1 MKSITH
7 MNGLEMPETEIPQ
20 PEFILAVLAAGA
32 KIRGFKGEVP
42 VAHLDTDEE
51 DKVETNSDLSL
62 GKGYWV
68 RIWLFVSENEVEN
81 EKDTT
86 P

>member
-1 MKSITH
+1 MKTITH

-20 PEFILAVLAAGA
+20 PEFIGAVLAAGT
-32 KIRGFKGEVP
+32 KIRGFKGTVST
-42 VAHLDTDEE
+42 AHLDTDEE
-51 DKVETNSDLSL
+51 DKVETNSDLTL

-68 RIWLFVSENEVEN
+68 RIWLFVSQDEVESAG
-81 EKDTT
+81 DPT